1 MGQRRGNR
9 YTQPMMTQREANTI
23 NGCINKLKTLLKQFQ
38 DRGIYILRQQEL
50 ITAIT
55 VLQRAVRESD
65 R

>member
-1 MGQRRGNR
+1 
-9 YTQPMMTQREANTI
+9 MMTQREANTI